1 MRYLN
6 IILIVILLSSCASR
20 KVSIDK
26 KEFKKDSLVELRFKK
41 DSIEIT
47 KEETINNIIIDDYI
61 ITPIDSSKE
70 IFVNG
75 KTYKNV
81 VLRHLKVKDNSL
93 YRKDKIVS
101 KSEDKQQKTKV
112 VVKNKELKK
121 DSDKKANYFVYLWL
135 LLIPLVYYIWK
146 IKAFKFLI

>member
-1 MRYLN
+1 MKYLN
-6 IILIVILLSSCASR
+6 IILIVILFYSCASR

-26 KEFKKDSLVELRFKK
+26 KDYKKDSLIELNIKK

-47 KEETINNIIIDDYI
+47 KEETINNIIIDDFI
-61 ITPIDSSKE
+61 ITPIDSTKE

-81 VLRHLKVKDNSL
+81 ILRHLKVKDNSL
-93 YRKDKIVS
+93 YIKDKIAS
-101 KSEDKQQKTKV
+101 KNEDKQQKIKV
-112 VVKNKELKK
+112 LVKDKELKK
-121 DSDKKANYFVYLWL
+121 EIDKKANYFVYLWL